1 MMKVIIPA
9 AGVGNR
15 LRPLTITK
23 PKPLLPVADKPII
36 GHILDRVFRLEVD
49 EITIIIGHRGE
60 QLENYIVDN
69 YPAIFKFVEQ
79 EEPKGL
85 GHAIELGLEERDK
98 PVLIILGDTILD
110 LDFARF
116 INHRENVIGVMEVE
130 NPRLYGIVETEG
142 DKVKQVVEKPE
153 HSQSN
158 LGIAGIY
165 LIQHEFLLKQAIRQL
180 FEKEIM
186 TKDEYQLTDALQ
198 VLLEWDEPIV
208 VEKIQTCYD
217 CGTRETLL
225 DTNRHL
231 LEKLPAPG
239 VKYPKSVI
247 IPPVFIHPGAVIIRS
262 IIGPYVSI
270 GQGVTVEESLLK
282 DMIIDENSTV
292 RRTNLSKSII
302 GENTELTGIG

>member
-1 MMKVIIPA
+1 MKVIIPA

-23 PKPLLPVADKPII
+23 PKPLLPVANKPII

-49 EITIIIGHRGE
+49 EITIIIGHHGE

-69 YPAIFKFVEQ
+69 YPAIVKFVEQ

-116 INHRENVIGVMEVE
+116 IGHRENVIGVMEVE
-130 NPRLYGIVETEG
+130 NSRLYGIVETEG
-142 DKVKQVVEKPE
+142 YQVKQVIEKPE

-165 LIQHEFLLKQAIRQL
+165 LIQHEFLLKKAIRQL
-180 FEKEIM
+180 FEKEIT
-186 TKDEYQLTDALQ
+186 TKNEYQLTDALQ
-198 VLLEWDEPIV
+198 VLLEWNEPIV

-231 LEKLPAPG
+231 LEKLAPPR
-239 VKYPKSVI
+239 VKYPESVI

-270 GQGVTVEESLLK
+270 GQGVTVEESLLQ

-302 GENTELTGIG
+302 GGNTELTGIG

>member
-1 MMKVIIPA
+1 MKVIIPA
-9 AGVGNR
+9 AGIGNR

-23 PKPLLPVADKPII
+23 PKPLLPVANKPII
-36 GHILDRVFRLEVD
+36 GHILDRVFRLEVE
-49 EITIIIGHRGE
+49 EITIIIGHHGE
-60 QLENYIVDN
+60 QLKNYISDN
-69 YPAIFKFVEQ
+69 YPAIINFIEQ

-85 GHAIELGLEERDK
+85 GHAVELGLEESDR

-110 LDFARF
+110 LDFAHF
-116 INHRENVIGVMEVE
+116 ISHRENVIGVMEVE

-142 DKVKQVVEKPE
+142 DQVKQVIEKPE
-153 HSQSN
+153 HSPSN

-165 LIQHEFLLKQAIRQL
+165 LIQHEFLLKKAIRQL
-180 FEKEIM
+180 FEKEIK

-198 VLLEWDEPIV
+198 VLLEWNEPIV

-231 LEKLPAPG
+231 LEKLPVPG
-239 VKYPKSVI
+239 AKYPESVI
-247 IPPVFIHPGAVIIRS
+247 IPPVFIHPEAVIIRS

-270 GQGVTVEESLLK
+270 GQGVTVEESLLQ